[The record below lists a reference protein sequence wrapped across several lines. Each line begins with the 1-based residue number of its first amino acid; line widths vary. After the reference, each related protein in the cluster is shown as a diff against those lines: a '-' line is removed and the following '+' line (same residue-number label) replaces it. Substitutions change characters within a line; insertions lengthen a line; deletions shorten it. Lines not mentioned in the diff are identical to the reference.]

1 MEEDQDAPPKDRALR
16 YIDRADYREHE
27 FKIARRGGEL
37 RVLIYPP
44 YTRLATRMVL
54 GDVLKFQ
61 ETLHRARLVVD
72 QMVSDA
78 GEEANPTRAEGET
91 K

>member
-1 MEEDQDAPPKDRALR
+1 MEEDQVVPQKDRSLR
-16 YIDRADYREHE
+16 YIDRADYRGHE

-44 YTRLATRMVL
+44 NTTFATRMVL
-54 GDVLKFQ
+54 GDVLEFQ

-72 QMVSDA
+72 QMVNEA
-78 GEEANPTRAEGET
+78 GE
-91 K
+91 

>member
-1 MEEDQDAPPKDRALR
+1 MEEDEGAPPKDRALR
-16 YIDRADYREHE
+16 YIDRIDYRGHE

-44 YTRLATRMVL
+44 DTLLATRMVV
-54 GDVLKFQ
+54 GEVLKFQ

-72 QMVSDA
+72 QMISDS
-78 GEEANPTRAEGET
+78 GEEA